1 MTDYI
6 PPADTAPKPP
16 MTVSKLMNGD
26 LTDTVWFNALWFQS
40 VWLCTVLGRDTL
52 LPVAI
57 FLILL
62 HLALARDTRVELFN
76 LSKLAAIGIAV
87 DATLSATGVF
97 AFSGGVL
104 VPLWLCCLWMA
115 FATTLTRSLAYLGSR
130 PLLCA
135 LAGAVVF
142 PLNYWA
148 GQRLGGVDFP
158 QSLAL
163 TMGIMALFWAVVL
176 PLMYRLAAKL
186 TREDKGEDTA

>member
-1 MTDYI
+1 
-6 PPADTAPKPP
+6 
-16 MTVSKLMNGD
+16 MTVRTLMNGR

-40 VWLCTVLGRDTL
+40 VWFCAVLGRDTL

-57 FLILL
+57 FLILI
-62 HLALARDTRVELFN
+62 HLSLARDTRIELFN
-76 LSKLAAIGIAV
+76 LSRLAAVGIAV
-87 DATLSATGVF
+87 DAILSTTGIF
-97 AFSGGVL
+97 AFPGGVL

-158 QSLAL
+158 HSLPL
-163 TMGIMALFWAVVL
+163 TLGIMALIWGVML

-186 TREDKGEDTA
+186 TDEDKQEDTA